1 MKPKKNK
8 LELEYRKQTQ
18 IIRWIRG
25 RCV

>member
-8 LELEYRKQTQ
+8 LEYRKQTQ